1 MAFVSLAFFIFV
13 AALTL
18 VCFLVPKSFRWAV
31 LLAGSYVFCWLNIRW
46 LALVLLG
53 TTRVPI

>member
-18 VCFLVPKSFRWAV
+18 VYFLVPKSFRWAV
-31 LLAGSYVFCWLNIRW
+31 LLAGSYVFCC
-46 LALVLLG
+46 
-53 TTRVPI
+53 